1 MDPLEFYIASAQAK
15 RAWGTVSR
23 FKKKL
28 WLQIFP
34 FNSRLHLKI
43 FSFKNQKRLPCDA
56 NFDVPEP
63 DAVYFA
69 DVLETA
75 DCPHW
80 GHPPEAH
87 CLGSVTHTQIHTH
100 KEHVTHNDY
109 LVIQAS
115 HEGKALV
122 AS

>member
-1 MDPLEFYIASAQAK
+1 M
-15 RAWGTVSR
+15 VSR

-28 WLQIFP
+28 WLRRFP
-34 FNSRLHLKI
+34 FNSKLHFKI
-43 FSFKNQKRLPCDA
+43 FSFKNKKRLPCDA

-63 DAVYFA
+63 DAVYSV

-75 DCPHW
+75 NCPHW
-80 GHPPEAH
+80 GHHPEAH
-87 CLGSVTHTQIHTH
+87 CLGSVTNTQIHTH
-100 KEHVTHNDY
+100 KEHATRNDY